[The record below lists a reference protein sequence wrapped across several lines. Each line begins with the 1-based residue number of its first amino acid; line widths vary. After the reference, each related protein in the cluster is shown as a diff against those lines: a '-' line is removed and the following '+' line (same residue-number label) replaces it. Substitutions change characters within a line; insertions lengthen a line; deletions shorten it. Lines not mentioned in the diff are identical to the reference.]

1 MTGILQLTEQKSPT
15 AQTFVVDEASVLTG
29 IGVFFYSA
37 DPSLPITLELRPT
50 TEGGVP
56 SSKRYIPGSRVV
68 ATAAQVGA
76 KAATSFSAATEYK
89 FEFTSPIYVPKNTLL
104 AVCIYSS
111 AVGDSY
117 RVYFGQ
123 NGEFL
128 FGTTTAR
135 YNSGVNVSRGA
146 LYASSNGTTWE
157 GDNSKDLTFKV
168 YKAQFNTSTTA
179 TAKIQVNV
187 PPKKKLTESL
197 IENQLGDYVYDP
209 LRFTAG
215 DSDLSVLHP
224 AHGFRVGDIVTL
236 STDATGFDSS
246 STVNGVKGSSIL
258 GQRTI
263 TAADPF
269 GYTFKMDSASAT
281 SSIRAGGTGLYAT
294 EQHEIDEFFLDIPHS
309 APSGTGISASGNF
322 TTIGDW
328 QDADTKY
335 DNLANIKMSLQ
346 NPILLDQPAVIAAR
360 AQETGKLSGEP
371 STTIT
376 VNMSTNN
383 ANVAPYFNVN
393 NTRLETLSYFIDHQQ
408 DSALAGGTRTDRNY
422 ITTVPYV
429 PETAAN
435 GGTNASKHISIP
447 YTLSNSSTSIV
458 ALVDAVRPIGAD
470 FDVWFRTSLSSS
482 GVRLI
487 DQDWTAFT
495 KDVKVTKS
503 NSYNDIPPSDN
514 LLNFVEYEFNVF
526 DLAPFD
532 EYQIK
537 ITMNAEKSTR
547 FPRFKN
553 LRTIAT
559 S

>member
-29 IGVFFYSA
+29 IGVFFHSA
-37 DPSLPITLELRPT
+37 DPNLPITLELRPT
-50 TEGGVP
+50 TEGGFP
-56 SSKRYIPGSRVV
+56 SSKRFIPGSRVV
-68 ATAAQVGA
+68 ATAAQIGA
-76 KAATSFSAATEYK
+76 KASTSFSAATEYK
-89 FEFTSPIYVPKNTLL
+89 FQFTSPIYVPKNTLL
-104 AVCIYSS
+104 AICIYSS
-111 AVGDSY
+111 ATGDSY
-117 RVYFGQ
+117 KVYFGE

-135 YNSGVNVSRGA
+135 YNSGVNVSRGS

-157 GDNSKDLTFKV
+157 GDNTKDLTFKV
-168 YKAQFNTSTTA
+168 YKAQFDTSLTST
-179 TAKIQVNV
+179 AKLEVNV

-197 IENQLGDYVYDP
+197 IQNQLADYVYDP

-269 GYTFKMDSASAT
+269 GYTFKMDSGNAT

-294 EQHEIDEFFLDIPHS
+294 EQHEIDEFFLDLPYT
-309 APSGTGISASGNF
+309 APSGTGITASGNF

-328 QDADTKY
+328 QDADTGY
-335 DNLANIKMSLQ
+335 DTMSNISMSLQ
-346 NPILLDQPAVIAAR
+346 RGLLMDDPAVIAAR
-360 AQETGKLSGEP
+360 AQEVGKLSGNA
-371 STTIT
+371 STVIT
-376 VNMSTNN
+376 VNMATNN
-383 ANVAPYFNVN
+383 PNVAPYFNVN
-393 NTRLETLSYFIDHQQ
+393 NGKLDTVSYFIDHQQ
-408 DSALAGGTRTDRNY
+408 DSAAAGGTRTDRNY
-422 ITTVPYV
+422 ITTIPYV
-429 PETAAN
+429 PETSAN

-458 ALVDAVRPIGAD
+458 ALVDAVRPTGAD

-495 KDVKVTKS
+495 KDIKVTKG
-503 NSYNDIPPSDN
+503 NSYNDIPPSDD
-514 LLNFVEYEFNVF
+514 LLRFVEYEFNVF

-547 FPRFKN
+547 FPKFRN

>member
-29 IGVFFYSA
+29 IGIFFHSA
-37 DPSLPITLELRPT
+37 DPNLPITLELRPT
-50 TEGGVP
+50 TEGGQP
-56 SSKRYIPGSRVV
+56 SAKRYVPGSRVV
-68 ATAAQVGA
+68 ATAAQIGA
-76 KAATSFSAATEYK
+76 KAATAFSAATEYK
-89 FEFTSPIYVPKNTLL
+89 FQFTSPIYVPKNTLL

-111 AVGDSY
+111 ATGDSY
-117 RVYFGQ
+117 KVYFGE

-135 YNSGVNVSRGA
+135 YNSGVNVSRGS

-168 YKAQFNTSTTA
+168 YKAQFDTTTTA
-179 TAKIQVNV
+179 TAKLQVNV
-187 PPKKKLTESL
+187 PGKKKLTESL
-197 IENQLGDYVYDP
+197 IQNQLADYVYDP
-209 LRFTAG
+209 LRFTSG

-224 AHGFRVGDIVTL
+224 AHGFRVGDTVTL

-269 GYTFKMDSASAT
+269 GYTFKMDSGNAT

-294 EQHEIDEFFLDIPHS
+294 EQNEIDEFMLNVQYSSPI
-309 APSGTGISASGNF
+309 GTAINATGNF

-328 QDADTKY
+328 QDADTGY
-335 DNLANIKMSLQ
+335 DALTNQRASLQ
-346 NPILLDQPAVIAAR
+346 NPTLLTEPAVVAAR
-360 AQETGKLSGEP
+360 AQEVGKLSGNA
-371 STTIT
+371 STVMTI
-376 VNMSTNN
+376 NMNTND

-393 NTRLETLSYFIDHQQ
+393 NTRLEPISYFIDHQQ

-495 KDVKVTKS
+495 KDIKVTKG
-503 NSYNDIPPSDN
+503 NSYNDIPPNDN
-514 LLNFVEYEFNVF
+514 LLRFVEYEFNVF
-526 DLAPFD
+526 DLADFD

>member
-29 IGVFFYSA
+29 IGVFFHSA
-37 DPSLPITLELRPT
+37 DPNLPITLELRPT
-50 TEGGVP
+50 TESGFP
-56 SSKRYIPGSRVV
+56 SAKRFIPGSRVV
-68 ATAAQVGA
+68 ATAAQIGA

-89 FEFTSPIYVPKNTLL
+89 FQFTSPIYVPKNTLL

-111 AVGDSY
+111 ATGDSY
-117 RVYFGQ
+117 KVYFGE

-135 YNSGVNVSRGA
+135 YNSGVNVSRGS

-157 GDNSKDLTFKV
+157 GDNTKDLTFKV
-168 YKAQFNTSTTA
+168 YKAQFDTTTTA
-179 TAKIQVNV
+179 TAKLEVNV
-187 PPKKKLTESL
+187 PPIKKLTESL
-197 IENQLGDYVYDP
+197 IQNQLADYVYDP

-263 TAADPF
+263 TKADPF
-269 GYTFKMDSASAT
+269 GYTFKMDSGNAT

-294 EQHEIDEFFLDIPHS
+294 EQHEIDEFFLNLPHT
-309 APSGTGISASGNF
+309 APVDTAIYASGNF
-322 TTIGDW
+322 TSIGDW
-328 QDADTKY
+328 QDADTGY
-335 DNLANIKMSLQ
+335 EDITNIAMSFQRGLMMDD
-346 NPILLDQPAVIAAR
+346 PSVIAAK
-360 AQETGKLSGEP
+360 AQEVGKLSGNP
-371 STTIT
+371 STVIS
-376 VNMSTNN
+376 VNMNTNDP
-383 ANVAPYFNVN
+383 NVAPYFNVN
-393 NTRLETLSYFIDHQQ
+393 NGRLETVSYFIDHQQ
-408 DSALAGGTRTDRNY
+408 DSAAAGGTRTDRNY
-422 ITTVPYV
+422 MTTVPYV
-429 PETAAN
+429 SETAAN
-435 GGTNASKHISIP
+435 GGTSASKHISIP
-447 YTLSNSSTSIV
+447 YTLANSSTSIV
-458 ALVDAVRPIGAD
+458 VLVDAVRPIGAD

-495 KDVKVTKS
+495 KDIKVTKG
-503 NSYNDIPPSDN
+503 NSYNDIPPSDD
-514 LLNFVEYEFNVF
+514 LLTFIEYEFNVF
-526 DLAPFD
+526 DLADFD

>member
-50 TEGGVP
+50 TEGGTP

-117 RVYFGQ
+117 RVYFGE

-135 YNSGVNVSRGA
+135 YNSGVNVSRGS

-197 IENQLGDYVYDP
+197 IENQLADYVYDP

-294 EQHEIDEFFLDIPHS
+294 EQHEIDEFFLDIPYS

-346 NPILLDQPAVIAAR
+346 NPILLDEPAVIAAR

-408 DSALAGGTRTDRNY
+408 DSALAGGDRTDRNY

-435 GGTNASKHISIP
+435 GGTNASKHITIP

-495 KDVKVTKS
+495 KDIKVTKG

-514 LLNFVEYEFNVF
+514 LLNFAEYEFNVF